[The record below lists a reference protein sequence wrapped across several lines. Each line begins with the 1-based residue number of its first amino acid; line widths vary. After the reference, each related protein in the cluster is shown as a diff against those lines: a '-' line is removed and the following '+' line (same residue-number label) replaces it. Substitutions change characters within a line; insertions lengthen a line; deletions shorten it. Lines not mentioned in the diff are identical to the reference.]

1 MRFCAILLSTGEGQ
15 NSFCTETSIGFKNTI
30 FCLKKRQDIPN
41 FRFAILHE
49 EMNALKR
56 MKLIRMTTG
65 YFLRRRTTY
74 HSFPGPLHFPIWQ
87 LRLWAF
93 RITNSSPRYASLS
106 QIYVGCPPPPP
117 PPNPRAV
124 QPHPQGA
131 FPSRAVWATC
141 GQEPLWLLLWV
152 MEFTARLARVWN
164 ASCGASFVDV

>member
-117 PPNPRAV
+117 PPILGLSNLVPRV
-124 QPHPQGA
+124 L
-131 FPSRAVWATC
+131 FPRGLSGLPVGKSHYGSCC
-141 GQEPLWLLLWV
+141 G
-152 MEFTARLARVWN
+152 
-164 ASCGASFVDV
+164 

>member
-56 MKLIRMTTG
+56 MNLIRMTTG

-117 PPNPRAV
+117 ILGLSNLVPRV
-124 QPHPQGA
+124 L
-131 FPSRAVWATC
+131 FPWGLSGLPVGKSHYGSCC
-141 GQEPLWLLLWV
+141 G
-152 MEFTARLARVWN
+152 
-164 ASCGASFVDV
+164 